1 MLKNEG
7 SIVSQRERLHIL
19 RSILLQTF
27 QYYKLDSTKY
37 HKHVK
42 LNLFNSLWL

>member
-27 QYYKLDSTKY
+27 QYYKLDSTKRPQTR
-37 HKHVK
+37 KTK
-42 LNLFNSLWL
+42 FI